1 MIIFPAIDIIDNKC
15 VRLTQGR
22 FDRVSEYSSDPVEI
36 AKKWESMGAEY
47 IHVVDL
53 DAAKNTSS
61 QNRKSIENMVK
72 SISVPVQVGGG
83 VRSEETI
90 INLIEV
96 GVSRAIVGTMA
107 IENKDLITRLSK
119 TYKQKLAVSVDAL
132 NQKVATRGWQDVSEV
147 ESLEICKFF
156 ELIGIST
163 IIYTDIS
170 KDGMLLGP
178 NLEVYKELS
187 KNTKLNLIAS
197 GGVTTLND
205 IEKLKSINLYGAII
219 GKALYDDKLNLKD
232 AIKVGRG

>member
-72 SISVPVQVGGG
+72 SITVPLQVGGG
-83 VRSEETI
+83 VRSEESI

-107 IENKDLITRLSK
+107 IENKDLITRMSK

-132 NQKVATRGWQDVSEV
+132 NRKVATRGWQDVSEV
-147 ESLEICKFF
+147 DSLEICNFF

-170 KDGMLLGP
+170 KDGMLSGP
-178 NLEVYKELS
+178 NLAVYKELS
-187 KNTKLNLIAS
+187 QNTNLNIIAS
-197 GGVTTLND
+197 GGVTTLDD
-205 IEKLKSINLYGAII
+205 IEKLKSINIYGAII
-219 GKALYDDKLNLKD
+219 GKALYDNKLDLKN
-232 AIKVGRG
+232 AITVGRG